1 MSDYLFR
8 GSLADLDP
16 EVYELTQIEAER
28 QARKLILIPS
38 ESQAPLAVRE
48 AMSSAF
54 QNIYAEGYPDEDTRR
69 MSEAEILDYPQ
80 RLANFRRNSDPRYY
94 KGTEYA
100 DAVEALARRRCAE
113 AFAANGVTA
122 DQIYVNV
129 QALSG
134 APANNAVYTALVE
147 PGATIMGMN
156 LLHGGHLSHGSSA
169 NRSGKLYKVV
179 HYTVDPET
187 EQIDYEAVMEQAQQ
201 AQPKVII
208 CGYSSYSW
216 IPNWKTF
223 RRIADSVGAY
233 LLADI
238 SHIGGLVAAG
248 VVPSPV
254 GYAHVITST
263 THKTLMGPRGAVIL
277 TTDPE
282 LARKLDKAVFPGE
295 QGGPH
300 VHIFAALA
308 LTFKLAQTRQF
319 EKLQK
324 QIVRNALAM
333 SEQFKARG
341 LRVPFGGTNCHMLN
355 VDCRTIKGADGAT
368 LSGDQAARI
377 LDLVGIVVNRNTIP
391 GDKSAADP
399 SGIRL
404 GTPWITQR
412 GFDEEKSRQLA
423 DIMADVL
430 LAAAPHSVTT
440 AKGKPQRRAK
450 VDFNVLHMAR
460 LQVRK
465 LAEEA
470 GVDFE
475 PAKHGYP
482 HFYYL
487 DDTPASTG
495 GQVSYDLTGE
505 RVRQFLD
512 YVVSDDL
519 SALRPG
525 ETQATRLAT
534 PKGEI
539 AGALTC
545 VEATHYRL
553 SVPAER
559 AALAVAWLRDL
570 SDGYVSFNLDGKP
583 DYTAQRAPGPI
594 VVTLSTDISTD
605 SETDKRTEAEL
616 SADAKADK
624 RTKADISTD
633 SETDKRT
640 GTDLQAGKPWFIG
653 VTDEG
658 SKKCRPEVVEGVRPD
673 FKWEEKESPLR
684 RTVLNEVHKSMGA
697 KMVPFAGWEMPVWYS
712 SVMEEHLATRQAA
725 GLFDVSHMGVYQ
737 VEGADA
743 ASFLDSVCAN
753 SVGSLR
759 PGESLYTQF
768 LDPDAN
774 VIDDTLIYR
783 RAADRFLMVVN
794 ASNDDKDRAWL
805 EAVRDGKVKVDNAR
819 PWARA
824 YGYNAVIR
832 NLRDPQA
839 GADMRV
845 DIALQGPQSREILLA
860 MGVSAETRKRLLA
873 LQRTEL
879 CDAQVGKFD
888 LIVSRTGYTG
898 EKMAFELF
906 VHPERAV
913 DFWNAVLKAGE
924 KSGIKAVGLGAR
936 DSLRTE
942 AGLPLYGHEMG
953 LGSGKAGERDLG
965 VAEAGFGGYV
975 KLYKPWFIGREAYVA
990 REQSRKGVVVRFRF
1004 PEKGVRMA
1012 HNGDPVLDK
1021 RGRVIGWVTSCA
1033 ADKDGTLTGQAYVEV
1048 KYAAEE
1054 TPIYVYQSAPEKNGP
1069 APAEMKLGDKG
1080 LLPTE
1085 AIVVS
1090 RFPKL

>member
-16 EVYELTQIEAER
+16 EVYELTQLESER

-48 AMSSAF
+48 AMASAF
-54 QNIYAEGYPDEDTRR
+54 QNIYAEGYPDEESRW
-69 MSEAEILDYPQ
+69 MSEAEILDYPE

-134 APANNAVYTALVE
+134 APANNAVYQALVE
-147 PGATIMGMN
+147 PGSVVMGMN

-169 NRSGKLYKVV
+169 NRSGKLYKIV

-187 EQIDYEAVMEQAQQ
+187 EQIDYEAVMELAKESK
-201 AQPKVII
+201 PKMII

-223 RRIADSVGAY
+223 RRIADAVGAY

-238 SHIGGLVAAG
+238 SHVGGLVAAG

-263 THKTLMGPRGAVIL
+263 THKTLDGPRGAVIL
-277 TTDPE
+277 TTDPA
-282 LARKLDKAVFPGE
+282 LAKKLDKAVFPGE

-308 LTFKLAQTRQF
+308 LTFKLARTKQF

-324 QIVRNALAM
+324 QTIKNAQAM
-333 SEQFKARG
+333 SERFKERG

-355 VDCRTIKGADGAT
+355 LDCRTIKGADGT
-368 LSGDQAARI
+368 SLSGDQAARI
-377 LDLVGIVVNRNTIP
+377 LDLAGIVVNRNTIP
-391 GDKSAADP
+391 GDKSAFDP

-412 GFDEEKSRQLA
+412 GFDEEKSRQLVDIIA
-423 DIMADVL
+423 DML
-430 LAAAPHSVTT
+430 LACAPHSVPS
-440 AKGKPQRRAK
+440 ARGKTLRRAK
-450 VDFNVLHMAR
+450 LDFHTLEEAK
-460 LQVRK
+460 LQVRT
-465 LAEEA
+465 LAQAA
-470 GVDFE
+470 GIDFV
-475 PAKHGYP
+475 PAEHGYP
-482 HFYYL
+482 HFYYI
-487 DDTPASTG
+487 DDQATTG
-495 GQVSYDLTGE
+495 VFDLTGG

-512 YVVSDDL
+512 YTVSSDL
-519 SALRPG
+519 SALKPG
-525 ETQATRLAT
+525 KSQTTKLVT

-539 AGALTC
+539 TGTLTC
-545 VEATHYRL
+545 LDAEAYRM
-553 SVPAER
+553 SVPVEQASL
-559 AALAVAWLRDL
+559 AAAWLRDL

-583 DYTAQRAPGPI
+583 DYSPRQLPGP
-594 VVTLSTDISTD
+594 VVVSSTD
-605 SETDKRTEAEL
+605 SEADKRTE
-616 SADAKADK
+616 
-624 RTKADISTD
+624 
-633 SETDKRT
+633 T
-640 GTDLQAGKPWFIG
+640 GRSLGEEKPWFIG
-653 VTDEG
+653 VTG
-658 SKKCRPEVVEGVRPD
+658 KGFRKALPG
-673 FKWEEKESPLR
+673 FKWDEVDSPLR
-684 RTVLNEVHKSMGA
+684 RTPLFEIHKQLGA

-712 SVMEEHLATRQAA
+712 SVVEEHLATRQAA

-737 VEGADA
+737 VEGRDA
-743 ASFLDSVCAN
+743 ASFLDAVCAN
-753 SVGSLR
+753 SVGALQ
-759 PGESLYTQF
+759 PGESLYTHF

-774 VIDDTLIYR
+774 VIDDTLVYR
-783 RAADRFLMVVN
+783 RTADKFLMVVN

-805 EAVRDGKVKVDNAR
+805 EAVRDGKVKIDNLRPGAR
-819 PWARA
+819 TF
-824 YGYNAVIR
+824 GYEAVIC

-839 GADMRV
+839 GPDMRV
-845 DIALQGPQSREILLA
+845 DIALQGPKSQDILLA

-879 CDAQVGKFD
+879 CDAKVGGFD
-888 LIVSRTGYTG
+888 MIVSRTGYTG

-906 VHPERAV
+906 VHPERAA

-924 KSGIKAVGLGAR
+924 KFGVRPVGLGAR

-953 LGSGKAGERDLG
+953 LGSGKGGEHDLG
-965 VAEAGFGGYV
+965 VGEAGFGGYV
-975 KLYKPWFIGREAYVA
+975 KLSKPWFIGREAFLA
-990 REQSRKGVVVRFRF
+990 GEQARKGVVCRFQF

-1021 RGRVIGWVTSCA
+1021 RGKVIGWVTSCA
-1033 ADKDGTLTGQAYVEV
+1033 ADQGGTLTGQAYVDS
-1048 KYAAEE
+1048 KYAVEG
-1054 TPIYVYQSAPEKNGP
+1054 TQIFVYQSAQKEAGL
-1069 APAEMKLGDKG
+1069 APAELKLGDKG
-1080 LLPTE
+1080 LVPTE
-1085 AIVVS
+1085 AVVLS